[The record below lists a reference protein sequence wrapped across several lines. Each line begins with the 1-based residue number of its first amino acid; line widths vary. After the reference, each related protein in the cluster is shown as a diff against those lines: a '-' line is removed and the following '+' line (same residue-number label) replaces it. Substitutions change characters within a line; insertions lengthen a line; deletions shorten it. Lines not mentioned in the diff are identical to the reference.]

1 MPLPPVDPETDHVR
15 GDGPRT
21 LIVYGDYA
29 DPHTRDAYRTVQ
41 MLEAGRTPLRFV
53 FRHLPNTEVHADALA
68 AAVAAE
74 AAADQGR
81 FWDMHDLLLAAQD
94 QLSKADLRSYAA
106 TLGLDTER
114 FRAEFASDAQLA
126 KITADVR
133 GALEAGATG
142 TPALFVGE
150 TKLPRYDLDSVL
162 DALSP

>member
-21 LIVYGDYA
+21 LYLYGDYA
-29 DPHTRDAYRTVQ
+29 DEHTRNAYRTVQ

-53 FRHLPNTEVHADALA
+53 FRHLPNTEAHEHALA

-74 AAADQGR
+74 AAGDQDR

-94 QLSKADLRSYAA
+94 ALSKPHLREYAA
-106 TLGLDTER
+106 TLGLDTDR

-133 GALEAGATG
+133 GALEAGAAG
-142 TPALFVGE
+142 TPALFVDDE
-150 TKLPRYDLDSVL
+150 RLSSYDLDSVL
-162 DALSP
+162 AALS

>member
-1 MPLPPVDPETDHVR
+1 MAPPPVDPDTDHVR

-21 LIVYGDYA
+21 LILYGDYA
-29 DPHTRDAYRTVQ
+29 DPHTRGAYRTVQ

-53 FRHLPNTEVHADALA
+53 FRHLPNTEVHPDALA
-68 AAVAAE
+68 AAVADE

-94 QLSKADLRSYAA
+94 ALAKADLRGYAA
-106 TLGLDTER
+106 TLGLDTDR

-126 KITADVR
+126 KITRDVR
-133 GALEAGATG
+133 GALEAGAQG

-150 TKLPRYDLDSVL
+150 QRLTSYDLDTVL
-162 DALSP
+162 AALSP